1 MANIEKFDKELFLLY
16 RSSFNDNM
24 SSKTNIYQSIIDVI
38 QMQNDLISME
48 FFFFYIDHILF
59 LFLSG
64 FVSLLPSN
72 YTTLKCVLV

>member
-1 MANIEKFDKELFLLY
+1 MANIENFDKELFLLY

-48 FFFFYIDHILF
+48 FFFFI
-59 LFLSG
+59 
-64 FVSLLPSN
+64 
-72 YTTLKCVLV
+72 